1 MQGSVSPP
9 VLEAIVVIRGGQRL
23 LRTIFGYLLL
33 LTPTLALAQEE
44 VGEEAPPAPDVAE
57 TAGLW
62 WARLGDSEF
71 HAAAIAALIN
81 IAAII
86 LISGIVYF
94 VAMALFTRA
103 IRRVDR
109 ETEQAVQPTR
119 RRKQRIGTVLE
130 LVRSV
135 VRWVILITAGVWVL
149 ASAGMDIRPLLAGA
163 GILGLA
169 VGFGAQ
175 NLVRDIVSG
184 FFVLLEGQYAVG
196 DYVQVG
202 ANFGMVESVGM
213 RVTVL
218 KDLDNQRHF
227 IPNGSIAQVTV
238 YEEPFVNHVVE
249 VPLADAQQCDGA
261 RELVAETIGRLQQ
274 EYQHYLVYHEPPV
287 TIMCDD
293 GGLIRVSVAI
303 FPTQDWL
310 VNEEIPASLT
320 DALTAA
326 EIPLREG
333 RTVRVY
339 LDLSRMPEYR
349 HADGEGEVV

>member
-1 MQGSVSPP
+1 M
-9 VLEAIVVIRGGQRL
+9 IRAGQRL
-23 LRTIFGYLLL
+23 LSTIFGSLLL

-44 VGEEAPPAPDVAE
+44 VGGEQAPPAPDVAE

-62 WARLGDSEF
+62 WALLGDAEF
-71 HAAAIAALIN
+71 HAAAISALIN

-86 LISGIVYF
+86 LISGTVYF

-119 RRKQRIGTVLE
+119 RRKQRVGTVLE

-135 VRWVILITAGVWVL
+135 VRWVILITAGIWVL

-196 DYVQVG
+196 DYVRVG

-227 IPNGSIAQVTV
+227 VPNGNIAQVTV
-238 YEEPFVNHVVE
+238 YEEPFVNQVVE
-249 VPLADAQQCDGA
+249 IPLADADQCDA
-261 RELVAETIGRLQQ
+261 ASEVVATTISRLQE
-274 EYQHYLVYHEPPV
+274 EYKRYLVYYEPPV
-287 TIMCDD
+287 SIMCDD
-293 GGLIRVSVAI
+293 GGLIRLPVAI

-326 EIPLREG
+326 EIPLREE
-333 RTVRVY
+333 RNVRVY

-349 HADGEGEVV
+349 HADEGREGEVV